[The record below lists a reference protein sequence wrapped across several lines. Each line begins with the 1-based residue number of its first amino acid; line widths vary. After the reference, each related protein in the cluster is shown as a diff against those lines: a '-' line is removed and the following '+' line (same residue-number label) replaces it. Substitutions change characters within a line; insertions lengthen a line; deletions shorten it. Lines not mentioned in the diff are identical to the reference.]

1 MILAD
6 DFLQT
11 CDIMLMLSG
20 HVSMSIILT
29 RECDSK
35 YTCRK
40 ICFNKMLLY
49 SNIEPKLHEYRV
61 IHN

>member
-11 CDIMLMLSG
+11 CDITLMLSG
-20 HVSMSIILT
+20 HVSTTILM

-40 ICFNKMLLY
+40 ICFQKWF
-49 SNIEPKLHEYRV
+49 YRV
-61 IHN
+61 ILDLSYMNIE

>member
-11 CDIMLMLSG
+11 CDIMLMLSE
-20 HVSMSIILT
+20 HVSTIILM

-35 YTCRK
+35 YTCTCRK

-49 SNIEPKLHEYRV
+49 SNTEPKLHEY
-61 IHN
+61 